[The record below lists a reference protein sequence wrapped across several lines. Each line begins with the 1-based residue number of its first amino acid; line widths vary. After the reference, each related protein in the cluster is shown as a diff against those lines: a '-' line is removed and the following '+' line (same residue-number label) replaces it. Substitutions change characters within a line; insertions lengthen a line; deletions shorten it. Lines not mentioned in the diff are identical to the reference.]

1 MQISILAQ
9 LVCYYTNWSQYRTKI
24 GKFMP
29 EDIQPDLCTH
39 IVFAF
44 GWLKKN
50 KLTSFESNDETKDGK
65 IGLYERV
72 VNLKKANPSLKVLL
86 AIGKEFFLKR
96 SNESLKFPWSFL
108 EIISRFSTENWS
120 AIWIRWLVVW
130 HPKIQ
135 RRVRDKIRKANLH
148 LQRYLLSTGSK
159 FWWPWHRLGISKGGR
174 W

>member
-1 MQISILAQ
+1 MSQSGKYRSRFSRDSRLLIFALSPLQ

-24 GKFMP
+24 GKFLP

-39 IVFAF
+39 VIFAF

-86 AIGKEFFLKR
+86 AIGKSSLAR
-96 SNESLKFPWSFL
+96 SFSLSLPTTSRSFSGEKAPRFPVHTVTKS
-108 EIISRFSTENWS
+108 S
-120 AIWIRWLVVW
+120 ARLVRLSLT
-130 HPKIQ
+130 P
-135 RRVRDKIRKANLH
+135 RYARNPSLARH
-148 LQRYLLSTGSK
+148 LYR
-159 FWWPWHRLGISKGGR
+159 I
-174 W
+174 

>member
-1 MQISILAQ
+1 MLYIYNKIKNIISCILVLILHPLHPQ

-24 GKFMP
+24 GKFLP

-39 IVFAF
+39 VIFAF

-86 AIGKEFFLKR
+86 AIGKTL
-96 SNESLKFPWSFL
+96 
-108 EIISRFSTENWS
+108 
-120 AIWIRWLVVW
+120 
-130 HPKIQ
+130 
-135 RRVRDKIRKANLH
+135 
-148 LQRYLLSTGSK
+148 
-159 FWWPWHRLGISKGGR
+159 
-174 W
+174 

>member
-1 MQISILAQ
+1 MLISILAQ

-86 AIGKEFFLKR
+86 AIGKEFFLKD
-96 SNESLKFPWSFL
+96 P
-108 EIISRFSTENWS
+108 T
-120 AIWIRWLVVW
+120 
-130 HPKIQ
+130 
-135 RRVRDKIRKANLH
+135 NL
-148 LQRYLLSTGSK
+148 
-159 FWWPWHRLGISKGGR
+159 
-174 W
+174 